1 MIVEDNENLRELIRH
16 LLESQFRI
24 ITAEEGQEAIQLLTE
39 QSVDLVVSDIM
50 MEGMDGLA
58 LCQWIKNTF
67 EYCHIPVILLTAKHG
82 DSSRIEG
89 YNSGADGYITK
100 PFSFQVLQARID
112 NLLKQQDL
120 RSSRYRNQ
128 VVIEVEKL
136 DYTSMDEQFLRQ
148 AIACVNAHIADSSF
162 SRTDFVREMNTSRTV
177 LTEKLKSLT
186 GLTPAAF
193 VLDIRLRAARELL
206 EKQRHIRVSDL
217 AYTAG
222 FNDPKY
228 FSMCFKKK
236 FGTSPR
242 EYAEQHT
249 SEG

>member
-1 MIVEDNENLRELIRH
+1 MLLSYASRPEPAVCQKEATAASGLQPEPAITDKETGERHTTAASENKHTVMIVEDNENLRELIRH

-100 PFSFQVLQARID
+100 PFSFQVLQARLD
-112 NLLKQQDL
+112 N
-120 RSSRYRNQ
+120 RSSNRTCAVRDTGIRSSSRSRNSITPQ
-128 VVIEVEKL
+128 W
-136 DYTSMDEQFLRQ
+136 TS
-148 AIACVNAHIADSSF
+148 NSF
-162 SRTDFVREMNTSRTV
+162 D
-177 LTEKLKSLT
+177 K
-186 GLTPAAF
+186 P
-193 VLDIRLRAARELL
+193 
-206 EKQRHIRVSDL
+206 
-217 AYTAG
+217 
-222 FNDPKY
+222 
-228 FSMCFKKK
+228 
-236 FGTSPR
+236 SPV
-242 EYAEQHT
+242 
-249 SEG
+249 

>member
-1 MIVEDNENLRELIRH
+1 M
-16 LLESQFRI
+16 
-24 ITAEEGQEAIQLLTE
+24 
-39 QSVDLVVSDIM
+39 
-50 MEGMDGLA
+50 
-58 LCQWIKNTF
+58 
-67 EYCHIPVILLTAKHG
+67 
-82 DSSRIEG
+82 
-89 YNSGADGYITK
+89 
-100 PFSFQVLQARID
+100 LQARID

-249 SEG
+249 SEGEPPQPEP

>member
-1 MIVEDNENLRELIRH
+1 
-16 LLESQFRI
+16 
-24 ITAEEGQEAIQLLTE
+24 
-39 QSVDLVVSDIM
+39 M

-249 SEG
+249 SEGEPPQPEP

>member
-1 MIVEDNENLRELIRH
+1 
-16 LLESQFRI
+16 
-24 ITAEEGQEAIQLLTE
+24 
-39 QSVDLVVSDIM
+39 M

-128 VVIEVEKL
+128 VVIEVETDL
-136 DYTSMDEQFLRQ
+136 DTKKTTEEKDEEAQTKKRNSLL
-148 AIACVNAHIADSSF
+148 NYHLGPADI
-162 SRTDFVREMNTSRTV
+162 
-177 LTEKLKSLT
+177 
-186 GLTPAAF
+186 
-193 VLDIRLRAARELL
+193 IRI
-206 EKQRHIRVSDL
+206 QSSDL
-217 AYTAG
+217 NG
-222 FNDPKY
+222 QFIIVR
-228 FSMCFKKK
+228 
-236 FGTSPR
+236 GTHKGSQSGDWKTEIEVRP
-242 EYAEQHT
+242 T
-249 SEG
+249 